1 MWISLPGCCPNP
13 PFWYF
18 WFISLVLL
26 ELSTPQAEVRFLTW
40 MAVHR
45 WLLTAVGIYSPIQ
58 VLARG
63 FQFTFLTGGG
73 IKSTRTDP
81 NLGKSLWKLRD
92 TCLGVTNSIGH
103 IYENKK
109 TQMNYDPFILF
120 LPNTCF
126 GVSSRVGRGEIWGE
140 KNEIRCCTIFQ
151 HLKFE
156 REKRKKR
163 KNWGLGKFCA
173 NPTLHL

>member
-73 IKSTRTDP
+73 LRVQELIQTWANHCENCGTPVWVSQILLAIFMKTRRHRWIMTLLFYFYLTP
-81 NLGKSLWKLRD
+81 ALVCPVGLGEVRYGGKKMK
-92 TCLGVTNSIGH
+92 LGVAQCFNTWNLRGKKGRRGKIG
-103 IYENKK
+103 
-109 TQMNYDPFILF
+109 D
-120 LPNTCF
+120 
-126 GVSSRVGRGEIWGE
+126 
-140 KNEIRCCTIFQ
+140 
-151 HLKFE
+151 
-156 REKRKKR
+156 
-163 KNWGLGKFCA
+163 
-173 NPTLHL
+173 